1 MYKYMYIFIY
11 NKIKKKL
18 WSKLLSATQAIIFKP
33 DARLQKPKK
42 KRNGLGEVQPLGEE
56 RLFGG
61 NVF

>member
-1 MYKYMYIFIY
+1 MVQTSIS
-11 NKIKKKL
+11 NTV
-18 WSKLLSATQAIIFKP
+18 AQAIIFKP

-61 NVF
+61 NVFWVKQHEEMVA